1 MTPASL
7 LLLVVAVAG
16 ASAVRWATRLAPLTS
31 ELPAK
36 TLIATLLS
44 AYAAAG
50 GLGWLAVPGW
60 LATLALAVAPVYVFT
75 PLLLVYLV
83 RGGGWRPALALTRL
97 LYWSEGGRAAL
108 GRLLAQAALQE
119 GDPEAALALAP
130 KRDALLLSQAHLLEG
145 EWEAVLALEPPD
157 PAGGAADNAHLVA
170 AARIEALLELGR
182 VEQARYE
189 AEALRTRY
197 EAGVP
202 GPLGHRAVVLSEAR
216 LRAHDGDFEGVRR
229 LLEQP
234 LMGVRPATL
243 YRLLGF
249 GAERAGRADVAARA
263 YSAAYAASQGRQ
275 RERLGQDLDRLGV
288 ARPPRARQL
297 ATRPLATYLLAAALA
312 TAYLGQV
319 LFDRGYGLVRSM
331 GTLFYPS
338 NVVAAFLQNLPA
350 LPADGAWWRYLSYAF
365 VHGNLVHIGFNLWVL
380 FDIGR
385 LYEKR
390 RGWGDLLAAFALGT
404 AAGAYL
410 TTVFQ
415 AGQQLVL
422 VGASGGILGMAG
434 ALLAEAVLG
443 RSAADRLLLRSL
455 LQWMALIL
463 LFSVALPQVSL
474 WGHAGGALGG
484 FVYGLARLRLPLGQR
499 FSQAAGLLAVG
510 LLGLALLSAVTT
522 VVPLLP

>member
-229 LLEQP
+229 LLEI
-234 LMGVRPATL
+234 
-243 YRLLGF
+243 
-249 GAERAGRADVAARA
+249 GRAHV
-263 YSAAYAASQGRQ
+263 
-275 RERLGQDLDRLGV
+275 
-288 ARPPRARQL
+288 
-297 ATRPLATYLLAAALA
+297 
-312 TAYLGQV
+312 
-319 LFDRGYGLVRSM
+319 
-331 GTLFYPS
+331 
-338 NVVAAFLQNLPA
+338 
-350 LPADGAWWRYLSYAF
+350 
-365 VHGNLVHIGFNLWVL
+365 
-380 FDIGR
+380 
-385 LYEKR
+385 
-390 RGWGDLLAAFALGT
+390 
-404 AAGAYL
+404 
-410 TTVFQ
+410 
-415 AGQQLVL
+415 
-422 VGASGGILGMAG
+422 
-434 ALLAEAVLG
+434 
-443 RSAADRLLLRSL
+443 
-455 LQWMALIL
+455 
-463 LFSVALPQVSL
+463 
-474 WGHAGGALGG
+474 
-484 FVYGLARLRLPLGQR
+484 
-499 FSQAAGLLAVG
+499 
-510 LLGLALLSAVTT
+510 
-522 VVPLLP
+522 